1 MGQSDLIAQTAD
13 QAIGEVDQLKR
24 KGFLKQYGFGQ
35 ACGHIR
41 EGRSH
46 LLILSSEGQF
56 LERDIIAP
64 HASLKI
70 RT

>member
-1 MGQSDLIAQTAD
+1 MGQSDLIAQAAD

-35 ACGHIR
+35 ACGYIR

-46 LLILSSEGQF
+46 LLIKEHSRRSPWLLALSPT
-56 LERDIIAP
+56 A
-64 HASLKI
+64 
-70 RT
+70 